1 MGTVQ
6 NVVAGVGRLRMEV
19 VIKGT
24 TPFLLAYVFLAALL
38 VVFPQIV
45 TVPLKWMH

>member
-1 MGTVQ
+1 VQ
-6 NVVAGVGRLRMEV
+6 NVVAGVGRIRMET

-24 TPFLLAYVFLAALL
+24 SPFLIAYVLLAMLL

-45 TVPLKWMH
+45 TAPLKWMY